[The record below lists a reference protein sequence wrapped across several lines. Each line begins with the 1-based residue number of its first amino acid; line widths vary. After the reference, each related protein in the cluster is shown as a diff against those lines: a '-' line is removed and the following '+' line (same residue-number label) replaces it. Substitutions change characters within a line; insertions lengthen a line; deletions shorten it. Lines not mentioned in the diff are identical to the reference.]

1 MKYKVIDIVKGQTI
15 IDTDSQAEI
24 KSWFSRLRRLEDL
37 NVTGKDIRSPYTG
50 SPYSRFFFL

>member
-24 KSWFSRLRRLEDL
+24 KSWFSRRRRLVDL
-37 NVTGKDIRSPYTG
+37 NVI
-50 SPYSRFFFL
+50 